1 VIIIVQKQLGQLRV
15 QEQAL
20 AQQIEYLTNQLT
32 MTRGGIQVLERVL
45 TLAESDVDSP
55 IEQQAAEEP
64 HAD

>member
-20 AQQIEYLTNQLT
+20 VQQIEYLTNQLT
-32 MTRGGIQVLERVL
+32 MTRGGMQVLEHVL
-45 TLAESDVDSP
+45 TLSESEADSP
-55 IEQQAAEEP
+55 VEQAVEEP